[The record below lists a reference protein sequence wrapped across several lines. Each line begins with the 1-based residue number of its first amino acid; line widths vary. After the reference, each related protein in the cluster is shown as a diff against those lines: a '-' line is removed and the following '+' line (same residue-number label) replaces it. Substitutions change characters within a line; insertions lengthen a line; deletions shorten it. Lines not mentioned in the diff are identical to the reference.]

1 MILIIL
7 FCQTFDQAKLYR
19 NHCYIKVDI
28 FGKFVNQPWNEIYK
42 KEIFSFQTKNT
53 TWTKAFKIKCTYI
66 NYPQSCLENMK
77 SWNENIKTNRLMRQK
92 KSCYNHIMRSLVH
105 EKLCSSC
112 TWNKN
117 FHIRNSNY
125 NELKV
130 SSAISLLLA
139 HKLAFDVLW
148 ISFLI
153 WRKIV
158 SLSIYIYIYI
168 YIYIHIVL
176 SIFMFWW
183 NPESFK
189 TKPKVKLLII
199 FSES

>member
-1 MILIIL
+1 MR
-7 FCQTFDQAKLYR
+7 FT
-19 NHCYIKVDI
+19 
-28 FGKFVNQPWNEIYK
+28 K
-42 KEIFSFQTKNT
+42 KEIFSFETKNT
-53 TWTKAFKIKCTYI
+53 TRTKAFKIKCTYI

-153 WRKIV
+153 WRKIDV

-168 YIYIHIVL
+168 HTYIHTYIYIYIYIYIYNL
-176 SIFMFWW
+176 FSIYLCFGEIQ
-183 NPESFK
+183 NHL
-189 TKPKVKLLII
+189 KPKVKLLII